1 VSPARR
7 YLLDTNIVSQLV
19 RDPQGEVSRRIARV
33 GEESVCTSVI
43 VACELRFG
51 AKKRNSPRLTAQL
64 EQILGVLPILALE
77 PGTDTHYA
85 NVRNELERR
94 GTPIGA
100 NDMLIAAHAL
110 ASNLILVTD
119 NVTEFE
125 RVEDLVLQNWLRGV
139 RRRKRR

>member
-7 YLLDTNIVSQLV
+7 YLLDTNIVSDLV
-19 RDPQGEVSRRIARV
+19 RNPQGEVSRRIARV
-33 GEESVCTSVI
+33 GEEAVCTSII

-51 AKKRNSPRLTAQL
+51 ARKRNSPRLTFQL
-64 EQILGVLPILALE
+64 EEILGVLPVLALE
-77 PGTDTHYA
+77 PGTDAHYA
-85 NVRNELERR
+85 SLRNELEQR

-119 NVTEFE
+119 NVSEFE
-125 RVEDLVLQNWLRGV
+125 RVEDLVVQNWLRA